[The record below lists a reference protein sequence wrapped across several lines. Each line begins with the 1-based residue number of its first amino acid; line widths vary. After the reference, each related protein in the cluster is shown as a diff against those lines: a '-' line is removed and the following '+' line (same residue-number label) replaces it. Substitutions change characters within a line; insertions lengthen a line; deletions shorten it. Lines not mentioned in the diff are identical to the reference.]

1 MSTKRMSRV
10 AILAALAIALRFAFA
25 SFPNIKPIAAIFL
38 ICLLYFPLF
47 DSLLIMTLTMLGSS
61 LLFGFGIVVCWQ
73 ILSFAGVLLLWKYL
87 VLPLIK
93 NGKLSIPLQSFLAGF
108 SMFFYGFLISLLS
121 AVQYGVNPFVY
132 WLNGLTFDLLHVLST
147 ALFYPIIYHIFRRFL
162 E

>member
-93 NGKLSIPLQSFLAGF
+93 NGKLSISLQSFLAGF

-162 E
+162 K